1 MKYLVLLLLLI
12 IIISTYWSCLNK
24 EGFETYAK
32 STQNWQRV
40 ASCCIRDL
48 QLDDEYAYGLGDDDA
63 VWRHSLSKVDGSGW
77 ARITGGDV
85 TAIAIDSA
93 YIYGVGLD
101 TKVWRVPK
109 GGGSWRPFTNG
120 GAYANCLM
128 VANGYIYCIG
138 NGDRWDVWR
147 VSTSKGGAWERMAV
161 PAVTY
166 ITHDDTYIYG
176 VGRAHN
182 HLVRTKALDTPT
194 GGWDKIASCC
204 VRQITYHDKHIFGV
218 GLDYKVYVVKA
229 SGGNWERL
237 DEFSEGITHIKAKGN
252 YIYGIGTD
260 KALWRKQI
268 NSEPVKPLIGDGR
281 WNSPLPPKNSKFIT
295 RKDEPGKPRSLAEQ
309 LQDPYHLAPKNATS
323 CESGSTVS
331 QSECNEAVNFLAR
344 KNGKTPGRGLQSGS
358 GGTCGDGAWGGV
370 PTGCSAQTGGD
381 WAPHLKVGQPNCN
394 NGSYQLVCSGP
405 MKKGAKK
412 DTGITGEWTDGQHNF
427 AVAQQDNKFF
437 VSYTPGWG
445 TGAAEFAGN
454 VINFRWSLHPYV
466 PITGEFTDNNKK
478 IVWMNGVTWTKKS

>member
-182 HLVRTKALDTPT
+182 HLVRTKALDTLLGDGT
-194 GGWDKIASCC
+194 KSLVA
-204 VRQITYHDKHIFGV
+204 
-218 GLDYKVYVVKA
+218 VYV
-229 SGGNWERL
+229 RL
-237 DEFSEGITHIKAKGN
+237 HTM
-252 YIYGIGTD
+252 
-260 KALWRKQI
+260 I
-268 NSEPVKPLIGDGR
+268 N
-281 WNSPLPPKNSKFIT
+281 T
-295 RKDEPGKPRSLAEQ
+295 
-309 LQDPYHLAPKNATS
+309 
-323 CESGSTVS
+323 
-331 QSECNEAVNFLAR
+331 FLV
-344 KNGKTPGRGLQSGS
+344 L
-358 GGTCGDGAWGGV
+358 D
-370 PTGCSAQTGGD
+370 
-381 WAPHLKVGQPNCN
+381 
-394 NGSYQLVCSGP
+394 
-405 MKKGAKK
+405 
-412 DTGITGEWTDGQHNF
+412 
-427 AVAQQDNKFF
+427 
-437 VSYTPGWG
+437 
-445 TGAAEFAGN
+445 
-454 VINFRWSLHPYV
+454 
-466 PITGEFTDNNKK
+466 
-478 IVWMNGVTWTKKS
+478 